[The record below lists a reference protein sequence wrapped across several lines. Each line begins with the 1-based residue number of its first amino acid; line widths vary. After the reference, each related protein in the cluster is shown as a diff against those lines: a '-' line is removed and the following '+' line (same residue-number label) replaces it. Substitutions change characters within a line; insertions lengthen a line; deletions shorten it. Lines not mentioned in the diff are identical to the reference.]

1 MSTVQNELVKLLAS
15 DADADDRFG
24 YSASISGNYAIVGA
38 NRNDDNGENSGSA
51 YIFELSN
58 GTWTQKQKLL
68 AADRADRDF
77 FGLSVAISGN
87 YAIVGAYGNSDNGS
101 QSGSAYIFELSNGTW
116 TQKQKLLASD
126 ADASDQFGYSVSI
139 SGNYAIVGAYQN
151 DDNGDGS
158 GSAYIFELS
167 NGTWTQKQK
176 LLASDAAA
184 IDYFGRSVSIS
195 GNYAIVGAHLN
206 HDNGM
211 RGGSAYI
218 FERDSNGNWGSNGN
232 ETQKLLASD
241 ADTVDAFGFSVAIS
255 GNYAIVGAAFNDDN
269 GENSGSAYIFEL
281 SNGTWTQKQKLLAAD
296 AAAGDNFG
304 VSVAISGNYA
314 IVGAHYN
321 DDNGIKSGSAYIF
334 ELSNGTWSQKQK
346 LLASDGAI
354 SDHFGRP
361 VSISGNYAI
370 IGAHQNDD
378 NGSESGSAYI
388 FEFSGNEGSG
398 GSVSGEEQ
406 ALIDLSVQT
415 ADIDVLRAVAFSNK
429 SNGKGD
435 ADATSRAKVKALMAA
450 ASSDAD
456 KRKKRRAALKFL
468 FSLDTDVTKM
478 VIPKDDLDLPAGFKK
493 ANALVLKSGQTMSVS
508 DLAAGEGFY
517 SVLDDGEDITIT
529 TDNTSLTFTRG
540 DVGDNELYTVSATT
554 WTDVTINTDEVSGG
568 NFAENNNTGT
578 LAPGDIVAIDGRKFI
593 IGSVADGGSAAS
605 GGDPYV
611 FPMKSNCPVKL
622 PNKPAVYRMFEQG
635 NNYVNVEVAEAT
647 EEHKRRM
654 IDYASKLTPVTHN
667 VVTDGYFYS
676 KAFISAEGHQLTVDY
691 ASREVNTDESS
702 MDFFTIK
709 QGKNTFDCG
718 DFKEEAKCWTVGW
731 TTSEGKR
738 IEAKLLFFS
747 NPHLENGVSVVPS
760 TLKNSTGL
768 IVDNYK
774 PKLMEL
780 PSLTTEKFGK
790 LHRRLAKAK
799 NMRQKMNIRGKNE
812 KWVFN

>member
-15 DADADDRFG
+15 DGTTNDYFG
-24 YSASISGNYAIVGA
+24 MTVAISGNYAIVGA
-38 NRNDDNGENSGSA
+38 NGDDDNESNSGSA

-58 GTWTQKQKLL
+58 GTWTEKQKLLASDADNNDRFGHSVAISGNYAIVGAYYNDDNGSNSGSTYIFELSNGTWSQKQKLL
-68 AADRADRDF
+68 ASDGAHSDS
-77 FGLSVAISGN
+77 FGASVAISGN
-87 YAIVGAYGNSDNGS
+87 YAIVGAYGNDDNGDS
-101 QSGSAYIFELSNGTW
+101 SGSAYIFELSNGTW
-116 TQKQKLLASD
+116 TEKQKLLASD
-126 ADASDQFGYSVSI
+126 ADNNDRFG
-139 SGNYAIVGAYQN
+139 
-151 DDNGDGS
+151 
-158 GSAYIFELS
+158 
-167 NGTWTQKQK
+167 
-176 LLASDAAA
+176 
-184 IDYFGRSVSIS
+184 
-195 GNYAIVGAHLN
+195 H
-206 HDNGM
+206 
-211 RGGSAYI
+211 
-218 FERDSNGNWGSNGN
+218 
-232 ETQKLLASD
+232 
-241 ADTVDAFGFSVAIS
+241 SVAIS
-255 GNYAIVGAAFNDDN
+255 GNYAIVGAYYNDDN
-269 GENSGSAYIFEL
+269 GSDSGSAYIFEL
-281 SNGTWTQKQKLLAAD
+281 SNGNWSEKQKLLASDGAS
-296 AAAGDNFG
+296 GDYFG
-304 VSVAISGNYA
+304 SDVAISGNYA
-314 IVGAHYN
+314 IVGAN
-321 DDNGIKSGSAYIF
+321 GDDDNGSGSGSAYIF

-346 LLASDGAI
+346 LLASDGAYPDSFGGSVAI
-354 SDHFGRP
+354 SGIYAVVGAYYDDDNGSYSGSAYIFELSNGTWSQKQKLLASDGAGFDYFGHS
-361 VSISGNYAI
+361 VAISGNYAI
-370 IGAHQNDD
+370 VGAYADAD
-378 NGSESGSAYI
+378 NTSYSGSAYI
-388 FEFSGNEGSG
+388 FEFSGNG
-398 GSVSGEEQ
+398 GSSGSVAAEEQ

-435 ADATSRAKVKALMAA
+435 ADATSRAKVKALMTS

-493 ANALVLKSGQTMSVS
+493 ANALVLKAGQTMAVS

-517 SVLDDGEDITIT
+517 SVLDNEETVSIT

-554 WTDVTINTDEVSGG
+554 WTDITINTDEVSGG

-635 NNYVNVEVAEAT
+635 DNYVNVEVAEAT

-760 TLKNSTGL
+760 TLKNSIGL

-780 PSLTTEKFGK
+780 PSLTTEKFSK